1 MKTNPIKLE
10 KKLKLKFSDQKIFIK
25 SLTHKSFDSI
35 NNNEKIEFLGDR
47 VLGLIIAKK
56 LLELYPDEKEGV
68 LDKKFASLVNK
79 KKCLEIAKK
88 IELEKYILVLNPKN
102 KKIEIEDK
110 IVADCLEA
118 LIGAIYLDKGLNFT
132 EKFILNLWSEHITAS
147 VITQIDAKTKL
158 QEYSLKIFKVL
169 PIYKLISNTGPRHKP
184 LFKVAVKLKN
194 TKFFTAEGTS
204 KKDAEQNAASL
215 CLQDIFKKMNWDD
228 SAYLVS
234 KNRYSEN
241 SIIAEV
247 FTENHGK
254 ISGII
259 FGGTSKKIKNYLQIG
274 NKIYVNYNSKSV
286 TRIGYF
292 KIEILKALTPLYFDQ
307 NQKLSCITSAMHLI
321 KLLTAEAQSNKE
333 IFKLIDKFF
342 EILNS
347 ENWIQKY
354 IFWELELLKLLGYDL
369 ELKTMAEKEIVD
381 SEVNYYVKSSTEKK
395 SIPNFLID
403 ENDMDINLNNL
414 LKGLKLVSDYLEK
427 SILKP
432 NNLNLPTS
440 RTHFINLL
448 K

>member
-1 MKTNPIKLE
+1 
-10 KKLKLKFSDQKIFIK
+10 
-25 SLTHKSFDSI
+25 
-35 NNNEKIEFLGDR
+35 
-47 VLGLIIAKK
+47 
-56 LLELYPDEKEGV
+56 
-68 LDKKFASLVNK
+68 
-79 KKCLEIAKK
+79 
-88 IELEKYILVLNPKN
+88 
-102 KKIEIEDK
+102 
-110 IVADCLEA
+110 
-118 LIGAIYLDKGLNFT
+118 
-132 EKFILNLWSEHITAS
+132 
-147 VITQIDAKTKL
+147 
-158 QEYSLKIFKVL
+158 
-169 PIYKLISNTGPRHKP
+169 
-184 LFKVAVKLKN
+184 
-194 TKFFTAEGTS
+194 
-204 KKDAEQNAASL
+204 
-215 CLQDIFKKMNWDD
+215 MNWDD

-286 TRIGYF
+286 SRIGYF
-292 KIEILKALTPLYFDQ
+292 KIEILKALTPLYFDK
-307 NQKLSCITSAMHLI
+307 NQKLSCITSAMQLI

-342 EILNS
+342 RILTS
-347 ENWIQKY
+347 DNWIQKY

-381 SEVNYYVKSSTEKK
+381 SEINYYVKSSTEKK

-403 ENDMDINLNNL
+403 ENNIDVNLKNL

>member
-1 MKTNPIKLE
+1 
-10 KKLKLKFSDQKIFIK
+10 
-25 SLTHKSFDSI
+25 
-35 NNNEKIEFLGDR
+35 
-47 VLGLIIAKK
+47 
-56 LLELYPDEKEGV
+56 
-68 LDKKFASLVNK
+68 
-79 KKCLEIAKK
+79 
-88 IELEKYILVLNPKN
+88 
-102 KKIEIEDK
+102 
-110 IVADCLEA
+110 
-118 LIGAIYLDKGLNFT
+118 
-132 EKFILNLWSEHITAS
+132 
-147 VITQIDAKTKL
+147 
-158 QEYSLKIFKVL
+158 
-169 PIYKLISNTGPRHKP
+169 
-184 LFKVAVKLKN
+184 
-194 TKFFTAEGTS
+194 
-204 KKDAEQNAASL
+204 
-215 CLQDIFKKMNWDD
+215 MNWDD

-274 NKIYVNYNSKSV
+274 NKIHVNYNSKSV

-292 KIEILKALTPLYFDQ
+292 KIEILKALTPLYFDE

-321 KLLTAEAQSNKE
+321 KILTAEAQSNKE
-333 IFKLIDKFF
+333 IFRLIDKFF
-342 EILNS
+342 EILTFD
-347 ENWIQKY
+347 NWIQEY

-369 ELKTMAEKEIVD
+369 ELKNIVEKEIVD
-381 SEVNYYVKSSTEKK
+381 SEINYYVKSSTEKK

-403 ENDMDINLNNL
+403 ENNMDVNLKNL

>member
-1 MKTNPIKLE
+1 
-10 KKLKLKFSDQKIFIK
+10 
-25 SLTHKSFDSI
+25 
-35 NNNEKIEFLGDR
+35 
-47 VLGLIIAKK
+47 
-56 LLELYPDEKEGV
+56 
-68 LDKKFASLVNK
+68 
-79 KKCLEIAKK
+79 
-88 IELEKYILVLNPKN
+88 
-102 KKIEIEDK
+102 
-110 IVADCLEA
+110 
-118 LIGAIYLDKGLNFT
+118 
-132 EKFILNLWSEHITAS
+132 
-147 VITQIDAKTKL
+147 
-158 QEYSLKIFKVL
+158 
-169 PIYKLISNTGPRHKP
+169 
-184 LFKVAVKLKN
+184 
-194 TKFFTAEGTS
+194 
-204 KKDAEQNAASL
+204 
-215 CLQDIFKKMNWDD
+215 MNWDD

-259 FGGTSKKIKNYLQIG
+259 FGGTSKKIKNYLQVG

-292 KIEILKALTPLYFDQ
+292 KIEILKALTPLYFDEK
-307 NQKLSCITSAMHLI
+307 QKLSCITSAMHLI

-342 EILNS
+342 EILKLD
-347 ENWIQKY
+347 NWIQKY

-369 ELKTMAEKEIVD
+369 ELKNIAEREILD
-381 SEVNYYVKSSTEKK
+381 NEVNYYVKSSTEKK

-403 ENDMDINLNNL
+403 ENNMDVNLKNL

>member
-1 MKTNPIKLE
+1 
-10 KKLKLKFSDQKIFIK
+10 
-25 SLTHKSFDSI
+25 
-35 NNNEKIEFLGDR
+35 
-47 VLGLIIAKK
+47 
-56 LLELYPDEKEGV
+56 
-68 LDKKFASLVNK
+68 
-79 KKCLEIAKK
+79 
-88 IELEKYILVLNPKN
+88 
-102 KKIEIEDK
+102 
-110 IVADCLEA
+110 
-118 LIGAIYLDKGLNFT
+118 
-132 EKFILNLWSEHITAS
+132 
-147 VITQIDAKTKL
+147 
-158 QEYSLKIFKVL
+158 
-169 PIYKLISNTGPRHKP
+169 
-184 LFKVAVKLKN
+184 
-194 TKFFTAEGTS
+194 
-204 KKDAEQNAASL
+204 
-215 CLQDIFKKMNWDD
+215 MNWDD
-228 SAYLVS
+228 SAYLIS

-292 KIEILKALTPLYFDQ
+292 KIEILKALTPLYFDK

-321 KLLTAEAQSNKE
+321 KLLTAEAQSNRE

-342 EILNS
+342 EILTS
-347 ENWIQKY
+347 DNWIQKY

-369 ELKTMAEKEIVD
+369 ELKNIAVKEIINN
-381 SEVNYYVKSSTEKK
+381 ETNYYVKSSTEKK
-395 SIPNFLID
+395 IIPNFLID
-403 ENDMDINLNNL
+403 EKNLNVNLKNL